1 MDRIKGSGHV
11 RRKRRTHDRTP
22 AKIIAPK
29 KRLRPG
35 AIHT

>member
-22 AKIIAPK
+22 AKIITPK
-29 KRLRPG
+29 NACGRG